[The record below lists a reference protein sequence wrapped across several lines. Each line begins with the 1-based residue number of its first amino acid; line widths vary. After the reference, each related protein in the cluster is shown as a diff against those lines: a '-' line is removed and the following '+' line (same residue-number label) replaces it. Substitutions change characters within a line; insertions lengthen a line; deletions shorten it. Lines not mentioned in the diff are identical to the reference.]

1 MAWNKA
7 DAVQYL
13 QDNARPSSQSRCA
26 EYTRRAIEAG
36 GLRIAHTAHAKD
48 YGSSLIRA
56 GFREVHGTPQ
66 RADVVVIQAIAGHPY
81 GHMAMFDGQTWIS
94 DFRQLHGFYPGQAY
108 RTIKPAYKIFRHD

>member
-1 MAWNKA
+1 MPWSKA
-7 DAVQYL
+7 DAVRYL

-56 GFREVHGTPQ
+56 GIREVHGTPQ
-66 RADVVVIQAIAGHPY
+66 RGRGSYTGHYGSSVRPHGDV
-81 GHMAMFDGQTWIS
+81 
-94 DFRQLHGFYPGQAY
+94 
-108 RTIKPAYKIFRHD
+108 